1 MNKIERIKELTAHL
15 NHCADL
21 YYNLGNSPI
30 TDREYDE
37 QLLELEALEND
48 TNFRLG
54 NSPTFNVG
62 YQVLDS

>member
-21 YYNLGNSPI
+21 YYNSGNSPI

-37 QLLELEALEND
+37 LHGYIDDELFSMFRMFP
-48 TNFRLG
+48 TNFD
-54 NSPTFNVG
+54 FDIVE
-62 YQVLDS
+62 